1 MKKFRKDFM
10 WGGAVAANQCEG
22 SWNEDGKGADT
33 SDFLYFGNYSANDVV
48 FRIDETKYYPTHK
61 AIGFYHTY
69 KEDIKLMAEMGFKC
83 FRFSIAW
90 SRIFPNG
97 DEDTPNEKGLKHYE
111 DVINTCKSYNIEP
124 LITLSHTETP
134 VGLIQK
140 YGGWRNRK
148 LIQFF
153 NHYAETCFKRFNNVK
168 YWITF
173 NEINFIFA
181 DGMLFQNGGVTLKDG
196 ENIRELC
203 YQVLH
208 NQLVANAR
216 AIKTCHKYIPD
227 AYINAMMEGGVSY
240 SESCKPEDM
249 IATLKDNQNY
259 TYAFLDIL
267 INGKYPYSMVREI
280 EQEGYNIETTPQD
293 YLDIKE
299 GTGNY
304 IPLSYYSTRLTS
316 EEIAKEKTNKNH
328 PNPFTEKTQWGWT
341 IDAIGMRYVL
351 NDYYQRYNVPCFI
364 VENGLGAKDELTQ
377 DNEIHDEYRVKFMRE
392 NIKQMHLAV
401 DDGVEVLGYIMW
413 SAIDLVS
420 QSKGEMSKR
429 YSFIYVDINDDGTG
443 SQKRI
448 KKDGFDWYNKVI
460 KSNGENLD

>member
-1 MKKFRKDFM
+1 MKKFRKDFL

-48 FRIDETKYYPTHK
+48 FKIDESKYYPTHK
-61 AIGFYHTY
+61 AIDFYHTY

-97 DEDTPNEKGLKHYE
+97 DEDAPNEEGLKHYE
-111 DVINTCKSYNIEP
+111 DVISTCKSYGIEP

-153 NHYAETCFKRFNNVK
+153 NHYTETCFKRFDNVK

-181 DGMLFQNGGVTLKDG
+181 DGMLFQNGGVTLNNG
-196 ENIRELC
+196 ENIKELC

-216 AIKTCHKYIPD
+216 SIKICHKYIPD

-267 INGKYPYSMVREI
+267 INGKYPYSMLREI

-316 EEIAKEKTNKNH
+316 EEIAKEITNKNH

-377 DNEIHDEYRVKFMRE
+377 DNKIHDEYRIKFMRE

-401 DDGVEVLGYIMW
+401 DDGVEVLGYTMW

-448 KKDGFDWYNKVI
+448 RKDGFDWYKRVI